1 MATRVPLSLTPSP
14 AAPLR
19 AVPAIGGDT
28 AVSLTGYGR
37 RFGARTVMADITL
50 SIAEGEFVLLLGASG
65 SGKSTLLRALAGLDP
80 QADGEVLVPRART
93 VVFQDHRLLPWK
105 RVWRNVIVGLPD
117 RAKADAVTALG
128 EVGLAERADNW
139 PGTLSG
145 GESQR
150 VALARAFIREPRL
163 LLLDEPFGALD
174 ALTRIRM
181 HVLMRALCERHR
193 PTSVMVTH
201 DVDEAIALATRVL
214 VLRDG
219 GISLD
224 LPVDLPGRRMTD
236 PGVADLR
243 ARLLG
248 ELGVTAE

>member
-1 MATRVPLSLTPSP
+1 MPP
-14 AAPLR
+14 
-19 AVPAIGGDT
+19 
-28 AVSLTGYGR
+28 
-37 RFGARTVMADITL
+37 
-50 SIAEGEFVLLLGASG
+50 
-65 SGKSTLLRALAGLDP
+65 
-80 QADGEVLVPRART
+80 ART

-105 RVWRNVIVGLPD
+105 RVWRNVIIGLPG
-117 RAKADAVTALG
+117 RSKADAVAALD
-128 EVGLAERADNW
+128 EVGLAERAGNW
-139 PGTLSG
+139 PVTLSG

-181 HVLMRALCERHR
+181 HVLLRALCERHR
-193 PTSVMVTH
+193 PTAVMVTH

-224 LPVDLPGRRMTD
+224 VPVRLPEGRRMSD

-243 ARLLG
+243 ARLLA
-248 ELGVTAE
+248 ELGVVAE

>member
-1 MATRVPLSLTPSP
+1 MATRVPVPLIDAPP
-14 AAPLR
+14 AAAPVAAP
-19 AVPAIGGDT
+19 AVLLD
-28 AVSLTGYGR
+28 GYGR
-37 RFGARTVMADITL
+37 RFGDRSVLAGIDLVVAD
-50 SIAEGEFVLLLGASG
+50 GELVALLGASG

-80 QADGEVLVPRART
+80 QAEGRVEVPRERT

-105 RVWRNVIVGLPD
+105 RVWRNVIVGLPG
-117 RAKADAVTALG
+117 RAKAEAVAALDEAG
-128 EVGLAERADNW
+128 IAARADAW
-139 PGTLSG
+139 PATLSG

-181 HVLMRALCERHR
+181 HVLLRALCERHR
-193 PTSVMVTH
+193 PTAIMVTH

-219 GISLD
+219 RISLD
-224 LPVDLPGRRMTD
+224 LPIELPAGRRLTD
-236 PGVADLR
+236 PGVPELR
-243 ARLLG
+243 ARLLA
-248 ELGVTAE
+248 ELGVAEA